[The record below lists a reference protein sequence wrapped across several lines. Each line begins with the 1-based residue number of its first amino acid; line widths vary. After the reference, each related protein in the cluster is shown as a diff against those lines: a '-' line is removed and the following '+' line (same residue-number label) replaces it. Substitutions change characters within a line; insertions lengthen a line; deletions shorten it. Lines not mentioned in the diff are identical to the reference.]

1 MDNPRSIKEA
11 IIDLYLAIKIR
22 STEELDQINDG
33 NLEDEKSK
41 LLNGSDCF
49 QILEYIRSSIEI
61 IMNLKIEDLEKN
73 DGKKKKIA
81 PKRAVNTDVM
91 PSEERSVMQDAP
103 ETDLDEISVESRNLI
118 QQSMKDALVH
128 MVENNETGDLGGGK
142 KIGPPAVYEK
152 IIQKLESDIR
162 GHIRLEHEMKIH
174 MDYLEGKVEKF
185 EKEEFSRDQE
195 TDKINRQILSL

>member
-91 PSEERSVMQDAP
+91 PSEERSVMQEAP

>member
-1 MDNPRSIKEA
+1 VDNPRSIKEA